1 MPHSCSVVGCNNWDR
16 PKDALFHRFPK
27 EEETRKEWIVL
38 CGKKKVNFVTERI
51 CSIHFEKTDYE
62 RKLKYEML
70 NLPVPRR
77 LRTLKKDAIPSKHIP
92 KVKDDDQPS
101 EDENTEAAKR
111 KQHLSQKE
119 TESKK
124 EKPPSCKKRKVFRE
138 TEQENVFVVDG
149 IDTGTQDRAC
159 KKEVSSQVEVGDTDP
174 LGESA
179 SIKQESID
187 CEEGED
193 RLSSPS
199 SENKDLN
206 FSKILQVKEEVTIK
220 EEHIEVFDYTDWV

>member
-1 MPHSCSVVGCNNWDR
+1 MVYCAAAECKNATGCGKSFFNF
-16 PKDALFHRFPK
+16 PKD
-27 EEETRKEWIVL
+27 ETRRKEWVRRVNRGGPKPGQLWQPSQWHRL
-38 CGKKKVNFVTERI
+38 C
-51 CSIHFEKTDYE
+51 SDHFENSCFEKDLADSIGFKE
-62 RKLKYEML
+62 VLRPKLKQ
-70 NLPVPRR
+70 
-77 LRTLKKDAIPSKHIP
+77 DAIPTIFKTPNKIIKNRTHRRSAF
-92 KVKDDDQPS
+92 D
-101 EDENTEAAKR
+101 KR
-111 KQHLSQKE
+111 RRLE
-119 TESKK
+119 K